1 MKQPLLLL
9 LAISVASCTTD
20 PATGRAVFDKAKA
33 GRIASAIGNNALND
47 AGKIA
52 VGVLAGMVS
61 QVAQGNTSRAN
72 LEQGAAEYAWKSI
85 GTIDVAG
92 DIQRVLDAAKSDPNV
107 AAQAAATFNAINP
120 QTQQQKNAAVNVIAA
135 TISTAAAQ

>member
-20 PATGRAVFDKAKA
+20 PATGKSVFDRAKA
-33 GRIASAIGNNALND
+33 NRIAAAIGNNALND

-52 VGVLAGMVS
+52 VGVLAGVVS
-61 QVAQGNTSRAN
+61 QVAQGNTSKAN
-72 LEQGAAEYAWKSI
+72 LEQGAAESVWRSI
-85 GTIDVAG
+85 GSIDVAG
-92 DIQRVLDAAKSDPNV
+92 DVQRVLDAAKSDPNV